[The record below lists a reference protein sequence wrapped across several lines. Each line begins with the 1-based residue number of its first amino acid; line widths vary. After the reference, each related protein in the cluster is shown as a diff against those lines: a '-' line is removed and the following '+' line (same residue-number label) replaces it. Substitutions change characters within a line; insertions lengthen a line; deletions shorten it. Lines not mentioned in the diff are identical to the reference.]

1 MRKSSARKAKQ
12 KRLILLSNYA
22 FCGMKKKKK
31 RFSLRINNSTVLIIF
46 EITTLKLI
54 T

>member
-1 MRKSSARKAKQ
+1 MRKSSARKAKK

-22 FCGMKKKKK
+22 FCGMKKKK

-54 T
+54 K